1 MSFDW
6 LRRHKWEENIE
17 AQVTDSVYE
26 YVCEFYGI
34 EDIEELTH
42 EQLSEVEGFRNRLNE
57 YSVMQIGFSNLIN
70 HVESIHWE
78 KENG

>member
-6 LRRHKWEENIE
+6 LRIHKWEENIE
-17 AQVTDSVYE
+17 AQVTDSVYD
-26 YVCEFYGI
+26 YVCEFYSI
-34 EDIEELTH
+34 EDVEELTH
-42 EQLSEVEGFRNRLNE
+42 EQLLEVERFRDELNE